1 MCCFTQPIKDVSHT
15 RIFARFG
22 SGTTQFLAY
31 AMALEVNDKVA
42 MVLPI
47 PVVKGS
53 GEESAKFINLEKYG
67 KFFED
72 MERGFPVRLGYGA
85 RAMPPQDAPRGGWL
99 KVQSVGSYEASFV
112 PTIKDFARLDERFRL
127 PDKVWPKLPGYANYG
142 FAVFKLKATH
152 GEVHPMAFSF
162 PSAVRGSLFFPTM
175 HIHDGQVHEKEEF
188 DHALYAQGGGI
199 GGFWRES
206 EGLASQFMK
215 CDKTGGLVSPDQH
228 VYKRSISG
236 MQENGDILLKATRV
250 AA

>member
-22 SGTTQFLAY
+22 SGVTQFLAY
-31 AMALEVNDKVA
+31 AMALEVDDKVA

-47 PVVKGS
+47 PVLKGS
-53 GEESAKFINLEKYG
+53 GEDAVKFINLEKYG

-72 MERGFPVRLGYGA
+72 LEKGFPVYRSYTA
-85 RAMPPQDAPRGGWL
+85 SRDVPVEQSRGGWL
-99 KVQSVGSYEASFV
+99 KVQTVGSYEASFV
-112 PTIKDFARLDERFRL
+112 PTVKDFARLDERFRL
-127 PDKVWPKLPGYANYG
+127 PDKVWAKLPGYANYG

-162 PSAVRGSLFFPTM
+162 PSAVTRSLFFPTM
-175 HIHDGQVHEKEEF
+175 HIHDGEIHEKEEF
-188 DHALYAQGGGI
+188 DHTLYAQGSGI
-199 GGFWRES
+199 GGNWRES
-206 EGLASQFMK
+206 AGLASQFMK
-215 CDKTGGLVSPDQH
+215 CDKTEGLVQSEKH

-236 MQENGDILLKATRV
+236 LQENGDILLKAARV